1 MNILLLHSASDT
13 YGSSRIFLE
22 VVKIYLKAGINPV
35 VLLSGEGPLT
45 EKLQEMNVR
54 IEIQN
59 LGILR
64 RKYVTPIGLLNR
76 FSKNRKA
83 YAYLDSLHAKY
94 DFKLIYS
101 NTLAVIIGAFWAQRN
116 QLPHIWH
123 IHEIL
128 PGPAALVKLLAKM
141 LDSSTPNPIV
151 VSNAVATHWNDR
163 LKTSKPVVIHNGICY
178 DSYLKEYPNAKS
190 KLGLPV
196 DNLVIT
202 MIGRINPGKGQL
214 FFLEVAKRLIKSY
227 PHLHFVLTGD
237 PFPGYEPI
245 AEGITEFIVKNNL
258 EQNVTDLGF
267 RSDIPMILA
276 ATDIFML
283 PSILSDSFPTVILE
297 AMASGKPVIATQSG
311 GAEEMLTEGK
321 NGFLIPIGNVD
332 KAVSAFKKLIEQEE
346 LRLAFGNSGRT
357 KVLQEYSLELF
368 EEKITKH
375 LWQQLE
381 RN

>member
-1 MNILLLHSASDT
+1 MNILLLHSASDI

-45 EKLQEMNVR
+45 EKLRELGVK

-83 YAYLDSLHAKY
+83 YAYLDNLHAKY
-94 DFKLIYS
+94 NFKLVYS
-101 NTLAVIIGAFWAQRN
+101 NTLAVIIGAFWAKRN

-128 PGPAALVKLLAKM
+128 PGPAPLVKVLAKM

-151 VSNAVATHWNDR
+151 VSNAVATHWQGR
-163 LKTSKPVVIHNGICY
+163 LKTSKPKVIHNGISY
-178 DSYLKEYPNAKS
+178 DQFIKEYEDAKS
-190 KLGLPV
+190 KLNLPV
-196 DNLVIT
+196 DKLVIT

-214 FFLEVAKRLIKSY
+214 FFLEIAKRLSARY

-245 AEGITEFIVKNNL
+245 AEGITEFIAKNKL
-258 EQNVTDLGF
+258 ESKVTDLGF
-267 RSDIPMILA
+267 RSDIPQVLA

-311 GAEEMLTEGK
+311 GAQEMIDEGK
-321 NGFLIPIGNVD
+321 TGFLIPIGDVD
-332 KAVSAFKKLIEQEE
+332 KAIHAFKKLIENEA
-346 LRLAFGNSGRT
+346 LRTAFGSSGRS
-357 KVLQEYSLELF
+357 KVLKEYNLELF
-368 EEKITKH
+368 EEKITNH
-375 LWQQLE
+375 LWQQLG